1 MFLPALL
8 SSLLFAQLA
17 PAIPATAPDPDYP
30 IHVQLAQVG
39 VTGGTYLSYYGRG
52 NIIGDNPTGFDYASD
67 CYRQLGPIQNR
78 DPNAVYQARWKK
90 QDQRLEILLQ
100 EIGSTHTSRCELKVT
115 LEPTPYQLNTANPAS
130 SPPFIAA
137 TAPNPDYPLRVQLT
151 VTRSSFSSSNGSHAE
166 GRGNILDK
174 PELGF
179 DFSDSCDQRLSVHYD
194 PNQFFQAR
202 WKKKDATLEILLQE
216 VGSNKISFCDLV
228 LTIQPHPYELSPF
241 HRLPETQPPL
251 STSPTPAL
259 K

>member
-100 EIGSTHTSRCELKVT
+100 EIGSTHTSRCELKSYAGADSLPTQYSESSLFAAVHRGDRAKSR
-115 LEPTPYQLNTANPAS
+115 LPTP
-130 SPPFIAA
+130 
-137 TAPNPDYPLRVQLT
+137 
-151 VTRSSFSSSNGSHAE
+151 RSTHGYA
-166 GRGNILDK
+166 
-174 PELGF
+174 
-179 DFSDSCDQRLSVHYD
+179 
-194 PNQFFQAR
+194 
-202 WKKKDATLEILLQE
+202 
-216 VGSNKISFCDLV
+216 LV
-228 LTIQPHPYELSPF
+228 LQQQQRFSCRRPREHPRQTRTGF
-241 HRLPETQPPL
+241 
-251 STSPTPAL
+251 
-259 K
+259 